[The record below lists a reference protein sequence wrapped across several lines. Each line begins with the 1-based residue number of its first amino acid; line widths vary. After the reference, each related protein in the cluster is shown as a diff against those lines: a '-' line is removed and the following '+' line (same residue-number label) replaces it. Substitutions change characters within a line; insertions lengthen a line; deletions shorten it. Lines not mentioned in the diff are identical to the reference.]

1 MKKIK
6 NLFEKFAFFSLA
18 LAQQYAPPEFE
29 HPEDLVDRINAILR
43 WVVTLLIVLSAIFIA
58 MAGFNYVTSGGEEDK
73 ISKAKTQ
80 LVYGLVGV
88 AIAALAYALPRVI
101 YHIVS
106 G

>member
-6 NLFEKFAFFSLA
+6 NLLEKFVFFSLA
-18 LAQQYAPPEFE
+18 LAQQYEPPDFE
-29 HPEDLVDRINAILR
+29 EPEELVDRINTIVR
-43 WVVTLLIVLSAIFIA
+43 WLVTFLIVLSAIFIA
-58 MAGFNYVTSGGEEDK
+58 MAGFNYVTSGGDEDK
-73 ISKAKTQ
+73 INKAKTQ

-101 YHIVS
+101 YHVVS

>member
-18 LAQQYAPPEFE
+18 LAQEYAPPEFE
-29 HPEDLVDRINAILR
+29 EPEDLVDRINT
-43 WVVTLLIVLSAIFIA
+43 VVKWLVTFLIVLSAIFIA
-58 MAGFNYVTSGGEEDK
+58 MAGFNYVTSGGDEGK

-80 LVYGLVGV
+80 LTYGLVGV

-101 YHIVS
+101 YHVVS